1 MKHPF
6 LQAAAELLLCEYSS
20 GGAFF
25 APKTQVFSH
34 SQLTKKWNGFYFIL
48 FFLSEV
54 LALFCWPE
62 SNLGN
67 YILCL

>member
-48 FFLSEV
+48 FFFVRGSGPFL
-54 LALFCWPE
+54 LARIQFR
-62 SNLGN
+62 
-67 YILCL
+67 